1 MYGREG
7 HASVGT
13 WSRALI
19 SQWTKL
25 PMTGRS
31 RFESRWGVIKVETP
45 TGENIHSMHKD
56 NSLGWAT
63 DIPSSTSGLKW
74 LRSLGRLE
82 SFNTGI
88 IRCHQGVSSVEES
101 NAPSVPHGRKG
112 DYKEH
117 GTRNKD
123 ESSLRRDETALSS
136 PSLSSWSTP
145 SSRSRDERS
154 SSSSGSNDSGLS
166 SRSSSSSGSPSS
178 TSEKYSNSGN
188 VETVLGMALRT
199 GMPPFDYFRNKQ
211 YTGLGQ
217 KPTSRTCINR
227 LESVGQ

>member
-1 MYGREG
+1 MVLE
-7 HASVGT
+7 
-13 WSRALI
+13 
-19 SQWTKL
+19 
-25 PMTGRS
+25 
-31 RFESRWGVIKVETP
+31 VETP

-88 IRCHQGVSSVEES
+88 IR
-101 NAPSVPHGRKG
+101 

-188 VETVLGMALRT
+188 VETVFVKRYLVWPCGLVCLHLTTFVISSTQDWAKSLR
-199 GMPPFDYFRNKQ
+199 RE
-211 YTGLGQ
+211 LA
-217 KPTSRTCINR
+217 
-227 LESVGQ
+227 